1 MIGDIAF
8 NSVFNIYH
16 VVSNLLLLWSIAYF
30 LWIAIL
36 RRFLHYLS

>member
-16 VVSNLLLLWSIAYF
+16 VVSIFCCFGLLHIFCGLQSYEDFCTI
-30 LWIAIL
+30 
-36 RRFLHYLS
+36 